1 MKKLFLATVFAFLI
15 GAVNAQSVGFAVTPQ
30 ILTAGNDAEGRA
42 YTIDGYYQLKL
53 GKHFFLRSGIDYE
66 MISEI
71 TEFSNWND
79 RYGDDYTAPESKSVD
94 RYAKIGIPILFG
106 AHLNGYQPR
115 YPKFK
120 YFMYGGYQASI
131 GLPSHSFDYHGS
143 VKTKLE
149 KRNEYDQIL
158 EDKLINT
165 FIFGLDFSFDI
176 YENWNIYFAPQFR
189 NTYIDPAHYDN
200 QSSFGLQLGARY
212 QINK

>member
-1 MKKLFLATVFAFLI
+1 MKKLFLLTVFTLLI
-15 GAVNAQSVGFAVTPQ
+15 SAVNAQSVGFAVTPQ
-30 ILTAGNDAEGRA
+30 ILTEGNYAKGRA
-42 YTIDGYYQLKL
+42 FTVDGYYQLKL

-71 TEFSNWND
+71 YESTFGWQW
-79 RYGDDYTAPESKSVD
+79 DDISYPATTVVI
-94 RYAKIGIPILFG
+94 RFAKIGIPVLLG
-106 AHLNGYQPR
+106 VHLNDYKPI

-120 YFMYGGYQASI
+120 YYMYGGYQASF
-131 GLPSHSFDYHGS
+131 GLTSHSFDFQDD
-143 VKTKLE
+143 VKTRFE
-149 KRNEYDQIL
+149 KENEYDQIL

-176 YENWNIYFAPQFR
+176 RENWNIYFAPQFR
-189 NTYIDPAHYDN
+189 NTFIDPKYADN